1 MDLLKTKKRFNTVFH
16 INKPI
21 IDDFLTEKILKETS
35 LSKKIG
41 LDMSLVTS
49 IQSKLFIDNV
59 LKDKFK
65 LFNLKTE
72 IILYLSLIIKNGSL
86 KSYMNYNDFSKDKR
100 ELFKRYIKVV

>member
-1 MDLLKTKKRFNTVFH
+1 MDLLKTKKRFNTVFQ

-41 LDMSLVTS
+41 LDMSLVIS